1 MDKGQKEYEA
11 HVARQKHPKRFN
23 PWAKLTADQQA
34 AFVPADKPKK
44 KVAKKKAA
52 KKK

>member
-23 PWAKLTADQQA
+23 PWAKLSADQQA
-34 AFVPADKPKK
+34 AFVPAAKPKK
-44 KVAKKKAA
+44 AKAKAKKK
-52 KKK
+52 

>member
-23 PWAKLTADQQA
+23 PWAKLSADQQA
-34 AFVPADKPKK
+34 AFVPKAKPKK
-44 KVAKKKAA
+44 KAKAKAKKK
-52 KKK
+52 